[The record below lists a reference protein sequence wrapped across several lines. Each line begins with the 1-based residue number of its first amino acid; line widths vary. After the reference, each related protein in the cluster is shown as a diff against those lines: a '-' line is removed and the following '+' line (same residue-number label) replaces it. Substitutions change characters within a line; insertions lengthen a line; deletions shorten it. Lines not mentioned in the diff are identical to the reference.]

1 MVKAFFFDLDD
12 TLYDYTTADILAK
25 EAVREYCLQNLSISG
40 AVYDR
45 QLAKAY
51 VVAEERIGREC
62 AAVHNRLIRYQCML
76 EMLKKPLF
84 PHAYKMYRLYWD
96 TLMKQMTLEE
106 GVSLVMKQ
114 LKEQGVYV
122 GICTNMTAEIQYQK
136 IEKLGITRW
145 IDGVVTSEEAGVEKP
160 DYRIF
165 SLCRE
170 KAEVLPEDCVFI
182 GDSLRHDIEGA
193 KQAGMQVIWYHKAE
207 LSEEEQQKAQRTGK
221 ILRISHVEKR
231 DEEGFLIQNYY
242 ETRIEYVENGH
253 RQQATVKSVDEFQEG
268 EEVRILKDNERGGQL
283 RIVENEKSAVF
294 GPWILIGAG
303 ILIISMPFV
312 QKQYGDA
319 YVSAILAALMFLT
332 GAALCASYGK
342 DKKRNTEEIKAV
354 LTDVLKWQNG
364 QKKKWSTPAASYY
377 PILTYTLDGKERRM
391 RSRYNSSSPVNYKK
405 GKEITLY
412 RDLESG
418 RILERGPKLSMLTGG
433 IILILISAI
442 GAISTLDVLG
452 IL

>member
-1 MVKAFFFDLDD
+1 MFGGL
-12 TLYDYTTADILAK
+12 TIQ
-25 EAVREYCLQNLSISG
+25 AVFLVVIGAALLVTGTSGLRRSI
-40 AVYDR
+40 R
-45 QLAKAY
+45 
-51 VVAEERIGREC
+51 
-62 AAVHNRLIRYQCML
+62 M
-76 EMLKKPLF
+76 KK
-84 PHAYKMYRLYWD
+84 
-96 TLMKQMTLEE
+96 
-106 GVSLVMKQ
+106 
-114 LKEQGVYV
+114 
-122 GICTNMTAEIQYQK
+122 
-136 IEKLGITRW
+136 
-145 IDGVVTSEEAGVEKP
+145 
-160 DYRIF
+160 
-165 SLCRE
+165 
-170 KAEVLPEDCVFI
+170 
-182 GDSLRHDIEGA
+182 
-193 KQAGMQVIWYHKAE
+193 
-207 LSEEEQQKAQRTGK
+207 QKAQRAGK

-364 QKKKWSTPAASYY
+364 QKKKRSTPAASYY

>member
-1 MVKAFFFDLDD
+1 MFGGL
-12 TLYDYTTADILAK
+12 TIQ
-25 EAVREYCLQNLSISG
+25 AVFLVVIGAALLVTGTSGLRRSI
-40 AVYDR
+40 R
-45 QLAKAY
+45 
-51 VVAEERIGREC
+51 
-62 AAVHNRLIRYQCML
+62 M
-76 EMLKKPLF
+76 KK
-84 PHAYKMYRLYWD
+84 
-96 TLMKQMTLEE
+96 
-106 GVSLVMKQ
+106 
-114 LKEQGVYV
+114 
-122 GICTNMTAEIQYQK
+122 QK
-136 IEKLGITRW
+136 
-145 IDGVVTSEEAGVEKP
+145 V
-160 DYRIF
+160 
-165 SLCRE
+165 
-170 KAEVLPEDCVFI
+170 
-182 GDSLRHDIEGA
+182 
-193 KQAGMQVIWYHKAE
+193 
-207 LSEEEQQKAQRTGK
+207 QRTGK

>member
-1 MVKAFFFDLDD
+1 MFGGL
-12 TLYDYTTADILAK
+12 TIQ
-25 EAVREYCLQNLSISG
+25 AVFLVVIGAALLVTGTSGLRRSI
-40 AVYDR
+40 R
-45 QLAKAY
+45 
-51 VVAEERIGREC
+51 
-62 AAVHNRLIRYQCML
+62 M
-76 EMLKKPLF
+76 KK
-84 PHAYKMYRLYWD
+84 
-96 TLMKQMTLEE
+96 
-106 GVSLVMKQ
+106 
-114 LKEQGVYV
+114 
-122 GICTNMTAEIQYQK
+122 
-136 IEKLGITRW
+136 
-145 IDGVVTSEEAGVEKP
+145 
-160 DYRIF
+160 
-165 SLCRE
+165 
-170 KAEVLPEDCVFI
+170 
-182 GDSLRHDIEGA
+182 
-193 KQAGMQVIWYHKAE
+193 
-207 LSEEEQQKAQRTGK
+207 QKAQRTGK

-294 GPWILIGAG
+294 GPWILIG
-303 ILIISMPFV
+303 
-312 QKQYGDA
+312 
-319 YVSAILAALMFLT
+319 ALMFLT

>member
-1 MVKAFFFDLDD
+1 M
-12 TLYDYTTADILAK
+12 
-25 EAVREYCLQNLSISG
+25 
-40 AVYDR
+40 
-45 QLAKAY
+45 
-51 VVAEERIGREC
+51 
-62 AAVHNRLIRYQCML
+62 
-76 EMLKKPLF
+76 
-84 PHAYKMYRLYWD
+84 
-96 TLMKQMTLEE
+96 
-106 GVSLVMKQ
+106 
-114 LKEQGVYV
+114 
-122 GICTNMTAEIQYQK
+122 
-136 IEKLGITRW
+136 
-145 IDGVVTSEEAGVEKP
+145 
-160 DYRIF
+160 
-165 SLCRE
+165 
-170 KAEVLPEDCVFI
+170 
-182 GDSLRHDIEGA
+182 
-193 KQAGMQVIWYHKAE
+193 
-207 LSEEEQQKAQRTGK
+207 
-221 ILRISHVEKR
+221 
-231 DEEGFLIQNYY
+231 
-242 ETRIEYVENGH
+242 
-253 RQQATVKSVDEFQEG
+253 
-268 EEVRILKDNERGGQL
+268 
-283 RIVENEKSAVF
+283 
-294 GPWILIGAG
+294 
-303 ILIISMPFV
+303 IISMPFV

-319 YVSAILAALMFLT
+319 YVSAILAALMVLT

>member
-1 MVKAFFFDLDD
+1 M
-12 TLYDYTTADILAK
+12 
-25 EAVREYCLQNLSISG
+25 
-40 AVYDR
+40 
-45 QLAKAY
+45 
-51 VVAEERIGREC
+51 
-62 AAVHNRLIRYQCML
+62 
-76 EMLKKPLF
+76 
-84 PHAYKMYRLYWD
+84 
-96 TLMKQMTLEE
+96 
-106 GVSLVMKQ
+106 
-114 LKEQGVYV
+114 
-122 GICTNMTAEIQYQK
+122 
-136 IEKLGITRW
+136 
-145 IDGVVTSEEAGVEKP
+145 
-160 DYRIF
+160 
-165 SLCRE
+165 
-170 KAEVLPEDCVFI
+170 
-182 GDSLRHDIEGA
+182 
-193 KQAGMQVIWYHKAE
+193 
-207 LSEEEQQKAQRTGK
+207 
-221 ILRISHVEKR
+221 EKR

-377 PILTYTLDGKERRM
+377 PILTYTLDGKREECAAAIIPVP
-391 RSRYNSSSPVNYKK
+391 RSIIKRAKK
-405 GKEITLY
+405 LHCIGIWRADVFWKED
-412 RDLESG
+412 RNF
-418 RILERGPKLSMLTGG
+418 PC
-433 IILILISAI
+433 
-442 GAISTLDVLG
+442 
-452 IL
+452 

>member
-1 MVKAFFFDLDD
+1 MFGGL
-12 TLYDYTTADILAK
+12 TIQ
-25 EAVREYCLQNLSISG
+25 AVFLVVIGAALLVTGTSGLRRSI
-40 AVYDR
+40 R
-45 QLAKAY
+45 
-51 VVAEERIGREC
+51 
-62 AAVHNRLIRYQCML
+62 M
-76 EMLKKPLF
+76 KK
-84 PHAYKMYRLYWD
+84 
-96 TLMKQMTLEE
+96 
-106 GVSLVMKQ
+106 
-114 LKEQGVYV
+114 
-122 GICTNMTAEIQYQK
+122 
-136 IEKLGITRW
+136 
-145 IDGVVTSEEAGVEKP
+145 
-160 DYRIF
+160 
-165 SLCRE
+165 
-170 KAEVLPEDCVFI
+170 
-182 GDSLRHDIEGA
+182 
-193 KQAGMQVIWYHKAE
+193 
-207 LSEEEQQKAQRTGK
+207 QKAQRTGK

-268 EEVRILKDNERGGQL
+268 EEV